1 MVPKAQA
8 LKTASSTL
16 AVRAVGQGEGVL
28 GGQCWV
34 VHVRRV
40 GDGHGKRRSSP
51 KILPAAKCG
60 RQELK
65 QVINVAVLVLGD
77 GAFAELL

>member
-1 MVPKAQA
+1 MLSSACPWGLWWPQNVQV
-8 LKTASSTL
+8 LIKTLT
-16 AVRAVGQGEGVL
+16 
-28 GGQCWV
+28 
-34 VHVRRV
+34 
-40 GDGHGKRRSSP
+40 
-51 KILPAAKCG
+51 AAKCG

>member
-1 MVPKAQA
+1 MAG
-8 LKTASSTL
+8 S
-16 AVRAVGQGEGVL
+16 AVGQGEGVGRAVL
-28 GGQCWV
+28 
-34 VHVRRV
+34 
-40 GDGHGKRRSSP
+40 SSACP
-51 KILPAAKCG
+51 WGLWWPQNVQVLIKTLTAAKCG